1 MTGGPFLAAVDRRWQ
16 RLAQRVDAL
25 RDRFGVL
32 LVLLVGTFIA
42 LGSAQHTWARVLV
55 GVLQFAVLVVGAAVT
70 DMPLDGRLA
79 ALGVTGVM
87 AMALGPSSADT
98 AGGIG
103 ELAGFVVLTTV
114 LIAVLGRLRKHERVT
129 VRTLLGAVCA
139 YFLLGLAFGALY
151 GALNGLAG
159 PRHCSATRWSARC
172 SPTSASRR

>member
-1 MTGGPFLAAVDRRWQ
+1 MDRRWQ
-16 RLAQRVDAL
+16 RLARRVDTL

-79 ALGVTGVM
+79 ALAVTGVM
-87 AMALGPSSADT
+87 AMALGPSSDDI

-139 YFLLGLAFGALY
+139 YFFSDWRSAPSTGRSTTS
-151 GALNGLAG
+151 
-159 PRHCSATRWSARC
+159 PTRHCSATRWSARC